1 MYKILFA
8 ILMSLEMSPNVGQH
22 YINPTG
28 TYTLVSKAKVV
39 KGETYGYTGDIQ
51 VKALSKNKIVVVL
64 GVDMGAPAYN
74 SGELFD
80 TLKYVNN
87 TCVHNGDKYDPTCRI
102 TLKFSEHGINVTQKQ
117 ADLNSGCG
125 FGHGVFADGHY
136 EKNSE
141 KVPVLRHPQTGEL
154 IK

>member
-1 MYKILFA
+1 MYKILLA
-8 ILMSLEMSPNVGQH
+8 ILMFLEAPPKASQH

-28 TYTLVSKAKVV
+28 TYVLVSKAKVV

-51 VKALSKNKIVVVL
+51 IKVLSKNKIIVVL
-64 GVDMGAPAYN
+64 GVNMGAPAYN

-80 TLKYVNN
+80 TLKYANN
-87 TCVHNGDKYDPTCRI
+87 ICVYNGDRDDPTCRI
-102 TLKFSEHGINVTQKQ
+102 ILKFSERGINVTQKQ
-117 ADLNSGCG
+117 ADLNSACG
-125 FGHGVFADGHY
+125 FGHGVFANGFY
-136 EKNSE
+136 EKKSW